1 MAYDTREEMLRA
13 LEAILFASGYPVK
26 FDVIADVLGIDGETA
41 RELARELSDSCEGR
55 GTELCFVGDACQ
67 LCSRAEYE
75 EAVRAAL
82 GIRRG
87 TKLSPALMEVLSI
100 VAYRQPVTKAYIE
113 QVRGV
118 DCSYS
123 ITALLDRS
131 MIENVGHLDLP
142 GRPALYGTTSDFLR
156 VFGISSLDE
165 LPPIELFDAVGGQN
179 VGAVGG
185 SQTAEEASAETGDAD
200 GSTDNAAV
208 SAENGNA
215 DGGVDNAAIS
225 AENGNE
231 DNNMADKAA
240 STEPGDAGSGTKDEA
255 AHAELDPGDGAAD
268 NGAADNG
275 AED

>member
-55 GTELCFVGDACQ
+55 GIELCFVGDACQ

-142 GRPALYGTTSDFLR
+142 GRPALYGTTPDFLR

-208 SAENGNA
+208 SAEN
-215 DGGVDNAAIS
+215 D
-225 AENGNE
+225 NE

-240 STEPGDAGSGTKDEA
+240 STEPGDADSGTKDEA
-255 AHAELDPGDGAAD
+255 DHAELDPGDGAAD
-268 NGAADNG
+268 DG

>member
-55 GTELCFVGDACQ
+55 GIELCFVGDACQ

-142 GRPALYGTTSDFLR
+142 GRPALYGTTPDFLR

-185 SQTAEEASAETGDAD
+185 SQTADEASAETGDAD

-208 SAENGNA
+208 FAENGNA
-215 DGGVDNAAIS
+215 DSGVDNAAVS
-225 AENGNE
+225 AENDNE
-231 DNNMADKAA
+231 DNNMAYKAA
-240 STEPGDAGSGTKDEA
+240 STEPGDADSGTKDEA

-268 NGAADNG
+268 DG

>member
-87 TKLSPALMEVLSI
+87 TKLSPAQMEVLSI

-142 GRPALYGTTSDFLR
+142 GRPALYGTTPDFLR

-179 VGAVGG
+179 VGVVGG

-208 SAENGNA
+208 SAEN
-215 DGGVDNAAIS
+215 D
-225 AENGNE
+225 NE
-231 DNNMADKAA
+231 DNNMAA
-240 STEPGDAGSGTKDEA
+240 STEPGDADSGTKDEA

-268 NGAADNG
+268 DG

>member
-26 FDVIADVLGIDGETA
+26 FDVIADVLGTDGETA

-55 GTELCFVGDACQ
+55 GIELCFVGDACQ

-142 GRPALYGTTSDFLR
+142 GRPALYGTTPDFLR
-156 VFGISSLDE
+156 VFGISGLDE
-165 LPPIELFDAVGGQN
+165 LPPIELFDAVGGQDF
-179 VGAVGG
+179 GA
-185 SQTAEEASAETGDAD
+185 AD
-200 GSTDNAAV
+200 GASG
-208 SAENGNA
+208 AENG
-215 DGGVDNAAIS
+215 
-225 AENGNE
+225 
-231 DNNMADKAA
+231 
-240 STEPGDAGSGTKDEA
+240 AG
-255 AHAELDPGDGAAD
+255 
-268 NGAADNG
+268 NGAADTSESDGGDGVNADNAPESSG
-275 AED
+275 ASGSDNTDGSDGDRD